1 MLECNLQLLDTP
13 GTQLNNK
20 DCQSH
25 PRILARFPYDPDS
38 KSRGTLASLKTRSF
52 FTELGLNV
60 EGFTKTMASTLAVLH
75 WGAKVDGDDVEFVL
89 ESAQTLVYNQVP
101 KLEEITQDTKRYSS

>member
-1 MLECNLQLLDTP
+1 M
-13 GTQLNNK
+13 
-20 DCQSH
+20 
-25 PRILARFPYDPDS
+25 
-38 KSRGTLASLKTRSF
+38 
-52 FTELGLNV
+52 LNV
-60 EGFTKTMASTLAVLH
+60 EGFAKTMASTLAVLH